1 MEGFPPLESLQYSL
15 KGLLALRPL
24 EPRGASLRHRRPREM
39 FRAKMARKL
48 ARKYPRQGTI
58 IFHSCFTLWSA
69 LPLLAD
75 VKSAFRYAYHTLINP
90 SKLGSQASKEGFPK
104 VKPII
109 TLFHTSIMKGSLQ
122 NALTSHSYA
131 SKLANNCFH

>member
-1 MEGFPPLESLQYSL
+1 
-15 KGLLALRPL
+15 
-24 EPRGASLRHRRPREM
+24 M
-39 FRAKMARKL
+39 FRARMARKL

-104 VKPII
+104 ETYHYII
-109 TLFHTSIMKGSLQ
+109 
-122 NALTSHSYA
+122 SYF
-131 SKLANNCFH
+131 NNEGVAAECPDFS